1 MKDLKYYLYDA
12 IKKGYAVG
20 AFNFT
25 NMESLQ
31 GIASAAEKT
40 RSPVILSVSEG
51 ALQYMGDRM
60 TFYLFH
66 GIKKSFEP
74 FFLHL
79 DHGKS
84 FNSCKLAIDA
94 GFDSVMID
102 GSDLPFE
109 ENVKLTK
116 RVVKYAHAR
125 GLLVEG
131 ELGVLKGIEDNVS
144 SATNMYT
151 NPEQAKLFVDETGVD
166 SLAIAIGTS
175 HGAYKYVGKQ
185 ELKLDILEEIEKILP
200 NFPIVL
206 HGASNVNNSLIE
218 RINKNGGKIE
228 KAVGINEDSLREI
241 ITKHNVAKI
250 NCDTDLRLAMTGGVR
265 EALTEDPT
273 LFDPRKYLGR
283 GKEYIEKLTIDKME
297 NLLMSK
303 NKR

>member
-1 MKDLKYYLYDA
+1 MKDLKYYLYDG
-12 IKKGYAVG
+12 IKKGYAIG

-31 GIASAAEKT
+31 GITTAAEKT

-51 ALQYMGDRM
+51 ALEYMGGKM
-60 TFYLFH
+60 IFSLVQ

-84 FNSCKLAIDA
+84 FKSCKLAIDS

-102 GSDLPFE
+102 GSSLSFE
-109 ENVKLTK
+109 ENVNLTK
-116 RVVKYAHAR
+116 KVVKYAHAR
-125 GLLVEG
+125 GIYVEG
-131 ELGVLKGIEDNVS
+131 ELGVLKGIEDKVS
-144 SATNMYT
+144 SEANEYT
-151 NPEQAKLFVDETGVD
+151 NPEQAKLFVEKTGVD
-166 SLAIAIGTS
+166 SLAVAIGTS
-175 HGAYKYVGKQ
+175 HGAYKYTGKQ
-185 ELKLDILEEIEKILP
+185 ELRLDILEEIEKALP

-206 HGASNVNNSLIE
+206 HGASTVNNSLIE
-218 RINKNGGKIE
+218 KINKNGGKIK
-228 KAVGINEDSLREI
+228 KAIGINEDTLREI
-241 ITKHNVAKI
+241 ITKHNVVKI
-250 NCDTDLRLAMTGGVR
+250 NCDTDLRLAMTGAVR
-265 EALTEDPT
+265 ETLNEDPT

-283 GKEYIEKLTIDKME
+283 GRKHIEDLVADKME